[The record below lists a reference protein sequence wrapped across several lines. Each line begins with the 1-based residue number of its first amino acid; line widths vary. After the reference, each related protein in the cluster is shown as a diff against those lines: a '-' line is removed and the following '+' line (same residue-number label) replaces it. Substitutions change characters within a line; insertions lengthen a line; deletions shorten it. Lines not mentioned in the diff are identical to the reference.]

1 MQEEDLQMQMA
12 GVGGLAEVFAPS
24 AIMLPQPSPFES
36 SSARGTNHAAH
47 ALCLLSCHLASCHY
61 DPMISEVTRLEEM
74 YYVSL
79 FLPPPKF
86 IVHLLYLIA
95 SSFSLVL
102 NFFRCAYLEAWH
114 VLFSIQISISY
125 RSLCMDFSQIISLI
139 NINT

>member
-24 AIMLPQPSPFES
+24 VIMLPQPSPFES

-47 ALCLLSCHLASCHY
+47 ALSLLSCHLASCHY

-74 YYVSL
+74 YSMSL

-86 IVHLLYLIA
+86 IVYLLYLIA

-102 NFFRCAYLEAWH
+102 NFFSMCLFRSMAYPVFNTNFNFVSL
-114 VLFSIQISISY
+114 VVYGYLPNYISH
-125 RSLCMDFSQIISLI
+125 
-139 NINT
+139 

>member
-1 MQEEDLQMQMA
+1 MA

-24 AIMLPQPSPFES
+24 VIMLPQPSPFES

-47 ALCLLSCHLASCHY
+47 ALSLLSCHLASCHY

-74 YYVSL
+74 YSMSL

-86 IVHLLYLIA
+86 IV
-95 SSFSLVL
+95 FVL
-102 NFFRCAYLEAWH
+102 NFFLQCAYLEALH
-114 VLFSIQISISY
+114 ILFFNTNFHSRIRIARYQE
-125 RSLCMDFSQIISLI
+125 LCMDICQIISHT